1 LLQRLLFSVLVLQKH
16 SIAITVAVVEVIMAA
31 VINISAQAMD
41 GLHL

>member
-16 SIAITVAVVEVIMAA
+16 SIAITAVGVVMVAA
-31 VINISAQAMD
+31 VINISVQATD

>member
-16 SIAITVAVVEVIMAA
+16 SIAITDMAA
-31 VINISAQAMD
+31 AGIIISAQATD

>member
-16 SIAITVAVVEVIMAA
+16 SIAITAAAMVADI
-31 VINISAQAMD
+31 IISAQAAD

>member
-16 SIAITVAVVEVIMAA
+16 SIAIREAAAVMVVAV
-31 VINISAQAMD
+31 ISISVQATD